1 MSKSL
6 RAATIGVALLAAQC
20 TGARALDAARFT
32 ASLKSF
38 SDAVGARFKATGR
51 TYLDVT
57 DLATQYFD
65 RDVPLATYAELFK
78 NAGFSRTDSWPPQR
92 RFTVF
97 IKPVTCGR
105 WFFNYCEIRIAFYDN
120 DREITSVRGHFFDMA
135 II

>member
-1 MSKSL
+1 MSKGL

-38 SDAVGARFKATGR
+38 SDAVGARFKATGG

-57 DLATQYFD
+57 DLATQYL
-65 RDVPLATYAELFK
+65 DVPLVTYAELFK
-78 NAGFSRTDSWPPQR
+78 NAGFSRRDSWPPQR

-97 IKPVTCGR
+97 PT
-105 WFFNYCEIRIAFYDN
+105 
-120 DREITSVRGHFFDMA
+120 
-135 II
+135 